1 MPSYRTTLRL
11 AAVWLA
17 ASMAGCGGGGGGGAP
32 ASSAPPAPAA
42 PPASNWI
49 AGSFL
54 PAASHAGRCMSPR
67 SGTDPATG
75 LPYIDI
81 QGTTLDENNWLRS
94 WSNDLYLW
102 YDEIVDRDPGLYTT
116 ATYFDLLKTTA
127 TTPSGRPK
135 DRFHFKYPSS
145 EWLALIQSGEQ
156 VGYGAVW
163 SVRSTTNPPEAI
175 VAYVEPDS
183 QASFA
188 GVRRGDT
195 VTAVDG
201 IEITSLNTETRWNS
215 FFAGLF
221 PATAGERHLLT
232 LLTPLN
238 RAVTTVSLQAATVTS
253 MPVRTVQPL
262 DTPTGRVGYIQFN
275 DHIATAESQLI
286 DAFTSLAVLN
296 VSDLI
301 LDVRYNGGGFLAIAS
316 EVAYMI
322 AGAVPTAG
330 RVFEQLQFSD
340 KHRSINPVTGG
351 ALTPLPFFDT
361 SSSGQPLPT
370 LNLSRVYVLTGSM
383 TCSASESIINGLRG
397 VGVEVIQIGSTTCGK
412 PYGFYAKDNCG
423 TTYFTVQFQGVNAA
437 GFGSYGDGFSP
448 QNTMTARGEALPG
461 CSVRDDFDF
470 ELGDPLEARV
480 AAALEYRRSQTC
492 PAPSGASASG
502 FTKPTGADVG
512 AASFEGVVAKPL
524 WLMNRWLEAP

>member
-1 MPSYRTTLRL
+1 
-11 AAVWLA
+11 
-17 ASMAGCGGGGGGGAP
+17 
-32 ASSAPPAPAA
+32 
-42 PPASNWI
+42 
-49 AGSFL
+49 
-54 PAASHAGRCMSPR
+54 
-67 SGTDPATG
+67 
-75 LPYIDI
+75 
-81 QGTTLDENNWLRS
+81 
-94 WSNDLYLW
+94 
-102 YDEIVDRDPGLYTT
+102 
-116 ATYFDLLKTTA
+116 
-127 TTPSGRPK
+127 
-135 DRFHFKYPSS
+135 
-145 EWLALIQSGEQ
+145 
-156 VGYGAVW
+156 
-163 SVRSTTNPPEAI
+163 
-175 VAYVEPDS
+175 
-183 QASFA
+183 
-188 GVRRGDT
+188 
-195 VTAVDG
+195 
-201 IEITSLNTETRWNS
+201 
-215 FFAGLF
+215 
-221 PATAGERHLLT
+221 
-232 LLTPLN
+232 
-238 RAVTTVSLQAATVTS
+238 
-253 MPVRTVQPL
+253 
-262 DTPTGRVGYIQFN
+262 
-275 DHIATAESQLI
+275 
-286 DAFTSLAVLN
+286 
-296 VSDLI
+296 LI